1 MTTALLAQP
10 AAVDEP
16 ASSTERPSLDRRL
29 RLIEGQVRGLRRMLN
44 DERHSEEV
52 LIQLLATSRALD
64 AIRLRVLSAHLC
76 TDTFVDDGPTPAR
89 RRATVERLL
98 RTMR

>member
-1 MTTALLAQP
+1 MTTALLAEP

-16 ASSTERPSLDRRL
+16 CSSTERSDLDRRL

-64 AIRLRVLSAHLC
+64 AVRLRVLAAHLC
-76 TDTFVDDGPTPAR
+76 TETPVDDDRTPAR
-89 RRATVERLL
+89 RLATVERLL